1 MIEWSILWLWTSR
14 KERIVV
20 ILIDIFDSL
29 NTYVFGPIGFIIS
42 IVTLFISWNINKKV
56 NQSLDKQ
63 KLKVDQPELSEK
75 LDIFIKWVESS
86 NFPRENIVQVR
97 SLLSKISAEY
107 PYFAEKR
114 KIKKIIK
121 GINTSINRE
130 ELDSQVSLDNLIKLE
145 ANIRKEIR

>member
-1 MIEWSILWLWTSR
+1 M
-14 KERIVV
+14 
-20 ILIDIFDSL
+20 IDIFDSL

-114 KIKKIIK
+114 KIIK

-130 ELDSQVSLDNLIKLE
+130 ELDSQVLLDNLIKLE
-145 ANIRKEIR
+145 ANIRREIR

>member
-1 MIEWSILWLWTSR
+1 MTE
-14 KERIVV
+14 
-20 ILIDIFDSL
+20 IFNSL
-29 NTYVFGPIGFIIS
+29 NTYVFGPVGFIIS

-63 KLKVDQPELSEK
+63 KLKLDQPGISEK
-75 LDIFIKWVESS
+75 LEIFIKWVENS

-114 KIKKIIK
+114 RIKKIMK

-130 ELDSQVSLDNLIKLE
+130 ELDSQVLLDNLIKLE
-145 ANIRKEIR
+145 ANVRREIR

>member
-1 MIEWSILWLWTSR
+1 M
-14 KERIVV
+14 
-20 ILIDIFDSL
+20 IDIFDSL

-145 ANIRKEIR
+145 ANIRREIR

>member
-1 MIEWSILWLWTSR
+1 M
-14 KERIVV
+14 
-20 ILIDIFDSL
+20 IDIFDSL

-130 ELDSQVSLDNLIKLE
+130 ELDSQVLLDNLIKLE
-145 ANIRKEIR
+145 ANIRREIR

>member
-1 MIEWSILWLWTSR
+1 M
-14 KERIVV
+14 
-20 ILIDIFDSL
+20 IDIFVSL

-107 PYFAEKR
+107 P
-114 KIKKIIK
+114 
-121 GINTSINRE
+121 
-130 ELDSQVSLDNLIKLE
+130 
-145 ANIRKEIR
+145 

>member
-1 MIEWSILWLWTSR
+1 M
-14 KERIVV
+14 
-20 ILIDIFDSL
+20 
-29 NTYVFGPIGFIIS
+29 
-42 IVTLFISWNINKKV
+42 TLFISWNINKKV